1 MDLTLT
7 PTHLDRLADVA
18 WTWATAFLPRLVA
31 AAVILVTGTIVAG
44 WVSRAVY
51 DISRRTTHI
60 DPTLRPVL
68 ASMIRYAVLILVLI
82 VALSQVG
89 IQTASLLAVVGAAGL
104 AIGLALQGTLSNF
117 AAGLML
123 LWLRPFRIGDF
134 IEVGAI
140 AGTVRE
146 MGLFACHLETFD
158 GMFLFA
164 PNSAIWHNSL
174 KNHTSNAGRL
184 VSIDVTVSS
193 NADID
198 RARDILVAM
207 AERDTR
213 VLKAPPPH
221 VFVESLTG
229 AGLLLN
235 LRIWASHDDVG
246 ELQRTIVEQAMHELE
261 AAGIEALQPQQVV
274 RIIPPDSD
282 PSRLLPSSQPTFLE
296 ARDHPRAARNHPPF
310 PAGAE

>member
-18 WTWATAFLPRLVA
+18 WIWAAAFLPRLVA
-31 AAVILVTGTIVAG
+31 AAVILVTGTIVAR

-123 LWLRPFRIGDF
+123 LWLRPFRVPDWRF
-134 IEVGAI
+134 N
-140 AGTVRE
+140 RSR
-146 MGLFACHLETFD
+146 CHRR
-158 GMFLFA
+158 
-164 PNSAIWHNSL
+164 NSA
-174 KNHTSNAGRL
+174 
-184 VSIDVTVSS
+184 
-193 NADID
+193 
-198 RARDILVAM
+198 
-207 AERDTR
+207 
-213 VLKAPPPH
+213 
-221 VFVESLTG
+221 
-229 AGLLLN
+229 
-235 LRIWASHDDVG
+235 
-246 ELQRTIVEQAMHELE
+246 
-261 AAGIEALQPQQVV
+261 
-274 RIIPPDSD
+274 
-282 PSRLLPSSQPTFLE
+282 
-296 ARDHPRAARNHPPF
+296 
-310 PAGAE
+310 

>member
-1 MDLTLT
+1 
-7 PTHLDRLADVA
+7 
-18 WTWATAFLPRLVA
+18 LPRLVA
-31 AAVILVTGTIVAG
+31 AVLILVIGTIVAR

-51 DISRRTTHI
+51 DISQRTTHI

-117 AAGLML
+117 AAGLMAVAAAVPD
-123 LWLRPFRIGDF
+123 WRFHRSRCHRR
-134 IEVGAI
+134 
-140 AGTVRE
+140 TVRE

-164 PNSAIWHNSL
+164 PNSAIWNTPL
-174 KNHTSNAGRL
+174 KNHTRNAGRL
-184 VSIDVTVSS
+184 VSIDVTVAS

-207 AERDTR
+207 AERDSR
-213 VLKAPPPH
+213 VLKMPPPH
-221 VFVESLTG
+221 VFVDSLTG

-246 ELQRTIVEQAMHELE
+246 ELQHTIIEQAMHELE
-261 AAGIEALQPQQVV
+261 DAGIEALQPQQVV

-282 PSRLLPSSQPTFLE
+282 PSRLLPSSQSAFSGLQSS
-296 ARDHPRAARNHPPF
+296 AISGRR
-310 PAGAE
+310 

>member
-1 MDLTLT
+1 VDLTLT
-7 PTHLDRLADVA
+7 PTHLDRLAEVA
-18 WTWATAFLPRLVA
+18 WTWAAAFLPRLVA
-31 AAVILVTGTIVAG
+31 AVLILVIGTIVAR

-51 DISRRTTHI
+51 NISQRTTHI

-104 AIGLALQGTLSNF
+104 AIGLALQGALSNF
-117 AAGLML
+117 AGGLML

-164 PNSAIWHNSL
+164 PNSAIWNTPL
-174 KNHTSNAGRL
+174 KNHTRNAGRL
-184 VSIDVTVSS
+184 VSIDVTVAS

-207 AERDTR
+207 AERDSR
-213 VLKAPPPH
+213 VLKMPPPH
-221 VFVESLTG
+221 VFVDSLTG
-229 AGLLLN
+229 AGLLLK

-246 ELQRTIVEQAMHELE
+246 ELQHTIIEQAMHELE
-261 AAGIEALQPQQVV
+261 DAGIEALQPQQVV

-282 PSRLLPSSQPTFLE
+282 PSRLLPSSQSVFSGFQSS
-296 ARDHPRAARNHPPF
+296 AISGRR
-310 PAGAE
+310 

>member
-7 PTHLDRLADVA
+7 PTHLDRLADVV
-18 WTWATAFLPRLVA
+18 WTWTAAFLPRLVA
-31 AAVILVTGTIVAG
+31 AVLILVIGTIVAR

-60 DPTLRPVL
+60 DPNLRPVL

-164 PNSAIWHNSL
+164 PNSAIWNNPL
-174 KNHTSNAGRL
+174 KNHTGNAGRL
-184 VSIDVTVSS
+184 VSIDVTVAS

-213 VLKAPPPH
+213 VLKMPPPH
-221 VFVESLTG
+221 VCVECLTG

-235 LRIWASHDDVG
+235 LRIWASHDNVG
-246 ELQRTIVEQAMHELE
+246 ELQRTIIEQAMHELE

-274 RIIPPDSD
+274 RIIPPDTD
-282 PSRLLPSSQPTFLE
+282 PSRLLPRSQPAFSGVQSS
-296 ARDHPRAARNHPPF
+296 AISGWR
-310 PAGAE
+310 

>member
-7 PTHLDRLADVA
+7 PTHLDRLAEVA
-18 WTWATAFLPRLVA
+18 WTWAAAFLPRLVA
-31 AAVILVTGTIVAG
+31 AVLILVIGTIVAR

-51 DISRRTTHI
+51 DISQRTTHI

-82 VALSQVG
+82 VALGQGG

-164 PNSAIWHNSL
+164 PNSAIWNTPL
-174 KNHTSNAGRL
+174 KNHTRNAGRL
-184 VSIDVTVSS
+184 VSIDVTVAS

-207 AERDTR
+207 AERDSR
-213 VLKAPPPH
+213 VLKMPPPH
-221 VFVESLTG
+221 VFVDSLTG
-229 AGLLLN
+229 AGLLLK

-246 ELQRTIVEQAMHELE
+246 ELQHTIIEQAMHELE
-261 AAGIEALQPQQVV
+261 DAGIEALQPQQVV

-282 PSRLLPSSQPTFLE
+282 PSRLLPSSQSVFSGFQSS
-296 ARDHPRAARNHPPF
+296 AISGRR
-310 PAGAE
+310 

>member
-31 AAVILVTGTIVAG
+31 AVLILAIGTIVAR

-146 MGLFACHLETFD
+146 MSLFACHLETFD

-164 PNSAIWHNSL
+164 PNSAIWNNPL
-174 KNHTSNAGRL
+174 KNHTRNAGRL
-184 VSIDVTVSS
+184 VSIDVTVAS
-193 NADID
+193 NGDID
-198 RARDILVAM
+198 RARNILVTM
-207 AERDTR
+207 AERDSR
-213 VLKAPPPH
+213 ALKMPPPH

-235 LRIWASHDDVG
+235 LQIWASHDDVG
-246 ELQRTIVEQAMHELE
+246 ELQRTIIEQAMHELE
-261 AAGIEALQPQQVV
+261 GAGIDALQPQQVV

-282 PSRLLPSSQPTFLE
+282 PSRLLPSSQSAFSGLQSS
-296 ARDHPRAARNHPPF
+296 AISGRR
-310 PAGAE
+310 

>member
-7 PTHLDRLADVA
+7 PPHLDRLADVA
-18 WTWATAFLPRLVA
+18 WTWTAAFLPRLI
-31 AAVILVTGTIVAG
+31 AAVLILVIGTIVAR

-140 AGTVRE
+140 AGTCVKW
-146 MGLFACHLETFD
+146 ACSP
-158 GMFLFA
+158 A
-164 PNSAIWHNSL
+164 NSKPSTACSCSRPI
-174 KNHTSNAGRL
+174 RL
-184 VSIDVTVSS
+184 SGT
-193 NADID
+193 
-198 RARDILVAM
+198 
-207 AERDTR
+207 TR
-213 VLKAPPPH
+213 
-221 VFVESLTG
+221 
-229 AGLLLN
+229 
-235 LRIWASHDDVG
+235 
-246 ELQRTIVEQAMHELE
+246 
-261 AAGIEALQPQQVV
+261 
-274 RIIPPDSD
+274 
-282 PSRLLPSSQPTFLE
+282 
-296 ARDHPRAARNHPPF
+296 
-310 PAGAE
+310 

>member
-1 MDLTLT
+1 
-7 PTHLDRLADVA
+7 
-18 WTWATAFLPRLVA
+18 
-31 AAVILVTGTIVAG
+31 
-44 WVSRAVY
+44 
-51 DISRRTTHI
+51 
-60 DPTLRPVL
+60 
-68 ASMIRYAVLILVLI
+68 
-82 VALSQVG
+82 
-89 IQTASLLAVVGAAGL
+89 
-104 AIGLALQGTLSNF
+104 LQGTLSNF

-164 PNSAIWHNSL
+164 PNSAIWNNPL

-213 VLKAPPPH
+213 VLKAPPQH

-246 ELQRTIVEQAMHELE
+246 ELQRTIVEQAMYELE

>member
-7 PTHLDRLADVA
+7 PTHLDRLADVV
-18 WTWATAFLPRLVA
+18 WTWTAAFLPRLVA
-31 AAVILVTGTIVAG
+31 AVLILVIGTIVAR

-68 ASMIRYAVLILVLI
+68 ASMIRYAVLILVFI

-164 PNSAIWHNSL
+164 PNSAIWNNPL

-296 ARDHPRAARNHPPF
+296 ARDHPRGSQSSAISGWR
-310 PAGAE
+310 

>member
-1 MDLTLT
+1 
-7 PTHLDRLADVA
+7 
-18 WTWATAFLPRLVA
+18 
-31 AAVILVTGTIVAG
+31 
-44 WVSRAVY
+44 
-51 DISRRTTHI
+51 
-60 DPTLRPVL
+60 
-68 ASMIRYAVLILVLI
+68 
-82 VALSQVG
+82 
-89 IQTASLLAVVGAAGL
+89 
-104 AIGLALQGTLSNF
+104 LALQGTLSNL

-134 IEVGAI
+134 IEVGAT

-164 PNSAIWHNSL
+164 PNSAIWNNPL

-184 VSIDVTVSS
+184 VSIDVTVES

-198 RARDILVAM
+198 RARGILVAM

-213 VLKAPPPH
+213 VLRAPPPH

-235 LRIWASHDDVG
+235 LRMWASHEDIG

-282 PSRLLPSSQPTFLE
+282 PSRLLPSSQPTFS
-296 ARDHPRAARNHPPF
+296 RSNHPRAACNHPPF

>member
-1 MDLTLT
+1 VDLTLT
-7 PTHLDRLADVA
+7 PTHLDRLAEVA
-18 WTWATAFLPRLVA
+18 WTWAAAFLPRLVA
-31 AAVILVTGTIVAG
+31 AVLILVIGTIVAR

-51 DISRRTTHI
+51 NISQRTTHI

-104 AIGLALQGTLSNF
+104 AIGLALQGALSNF
-117 AAGLML
+117 AGGLML

-164 PNSAIWHNSL
+164 PNSAIWNTPL
-174 KNHTSNAGRL
+174 KNHTRNAGRL
-184 VSIDVTVSS
+184 VSIDVTVAS

-207 AERDTR
+207 AERDSR
-213 VLKAPPPH
+213 VLKMPPPH
-221 VFVESLTG
+221 VFVDSLTG
-229 AGLLLN
+229 AGLLLR

-246 ELQRTIVEQAMHELE
+246 ELQHTIIEQAMHELE
-261 AAGIEALQPQQVV
+261 DAGIEALQPQQVV

-282 PSRLLPSSQPTFLE
+282 PSRLLPSSQSVFSGFQSS
-296 ARDHPRAARNHPPF
+296 AISGRR
-310 PAGAE
+310 

>member
-7 PTHLDRLADVA
+7 PTHLDRLAEVV
-18 WTWATAFLPRLVA
+18 WTWAAAFLPRLVA
-31 AAVILVTGTIVAG
+31 AVLILVIGTIVAR

-51 DISRRTTHI
+51 DISQRTTHI
-60 DPTLRPVL
+60 DPTLRPAL

-164 PNSAIWHNSL
+164 PNSAIWNTPL
-174 KNHTSNAGRL
+174 KNHTRNAGRL
-184 VSIDVTVSS
+184 VSIDVTVAS

-207 AERDTR
+207 AERDSR
-213 VLKAPPPH
+213 VLKMPPPH
-221 VFVESLTG
+221 VFVDSLTG
-229 AGLLLN
+229 AGLLLK

-246 ELQRTIVEQAMHELE
+246 ELQHTIIEQAMHELE
-261 AAGIEALQPQQVV
+261 DAGIEALQPQQVV

-282 PSRLLPSSQPTFLE
+282 PSRLLPSSQSVFSGFQSS
-296 ARDHPRAARNHPPF
+296 AISGRR
-310 PAGAE
+310 

>member
-1 MDLTLT
+1 
-7 PTHLDRLADVA
+7 
-18 WTWATAFLPRLVA
+18 
-31 AAVILVTGTIVAG
+31 
-44 WVSRAVY
+44 
-51 DISRRTTHI
+51 
-60 DPTLRPVL
+60 
-68 ASMIRYAVLILVLI
+68 
-82 VALSQVG
+82 
-89 IQTASLLAVVGAAGL
+89 
-104 AIGLALQGTLSNF
+104 
-117 AAGLML
+117 
-123 LWLRPFRIGDF
+123 
-134 IEVGAI
+134 
-140 AGTVRE
+140 

-164 PNSAIWHNSL
+164 PNSAIWNNSL

-207 AERDTR
+207 AERDSR
-213 VLKAPPPH
+213 VLKVPPPH

-246 ELQRTIVEQAMHELE
+246 EHTIIEQAMHELE
-261 AAGIEALQPQQVV
+261 DAGIEALQPQQVV

-282 PSRLLPSSQPTFLE
+282 PSRLLPSSQSAFSGLQSSSISG
-296 ARDHPRAARNHPPF
+296 RR
-310 PAGAE
+310 

>member
-7 PTHLDRLADVA
+7 PTHLDRLAEVA
-18 WTWATAFLPRLVA
+18 WTWAAAFLPRLVA
-31 AAVILVTGTIVAG
+31 AVLILVIGTIVAR

-51 DISRRTTHI
+51 DISQRTTHI

-146 MGLFACHLETFD
+146 MSLFACHLETFD

-164 PNSAIWHNSL
+164 PNSAIWNNPL
-174 KNHTSNAGRL
+174 KNHTRNAGRL
-184 VSIDVTVSS
+184 VSIDVTVAS

-198 RARDILVAM
+198 RARDILVVM

-213 VLKAPPPH
+213 VLKMPPPH
-221 VFVESLTG
+221 VFVENLTG

-235 LRIWASHDDVG
+235 LRIWASHDNVG
-246 ELQRTIVEQAMHELE
+246 ELQRTIIEQAMHELE
-261 AAGIEALQPQQVV
+261 SAGIEALQPHQVV
-274 RIIPPDSD
+274 RVIPPDTD
-282 PSRLLPSSQPTFLE
+282 PSRLLPSSQPAF
-296 ARDHPRAARNHPPF
+296 
-310 PAGAE
+310 

>member
-1 MDLTLT
+1 
-7 PTHLDRLADVA
+7 
-18 WTWATAFLPRLVA
+18 
-31 AAVILVTGTIVAG
+31 VIGTIVAR

-164 PNSAIWHNSL
+164 PNSAIWNNPL
-174 KNHTSNAGRL
+174 KNHTRNAGRL
-184 VSIDVTVSS
+184 VSIDVTVATK
-193 NADID
+193 ADIG

-213 VLKAPPPH
+213 VLKMPPPQ

-229 AGLLLN
+229 AGLLLK
-235 LRIWASHDDVG
+235 LRIWASHENVG
-246 ELQRTIVEQAMHELE
+246 ELQRTIIEQAMQELQ

-274 RIIPPDSD
+274 RIIPPDTD
-282 PSRLLPSSQPTFLE
+282 PSRLLPSSRPAFSGLE
-296 ARDHPRAARNHPPF
+296 SSAVSGWR
-310 PAGAE
+310 

>member
-1 MDLTLT
+1 
-7 PTHLDRLADVA
+7 
-18 WTWATAFLPRLVA
+18 
-31 AAVILVTGTIVAG
+31 
-44 WVSRAVY
+44 
-51 DISRRTTHI
+51 
-60 DPTLRPVL
+60 
-68 ASMIRYAVLILVLI
+68 MIRYAVLILVLI

-104 AIGLALQGTLSNF
+104 AIGLAWQGTLSNF

-164 PNSAIWHNSL
+164 PNSAIWNNLL
-174 KNHTSNAGRL
+174 KNHTRNAGRL

-198 RARDILVAM
+198 RARDILA
-207 AERDTR
+207 ARDPGAQACAF
-213 VLKAPPPH
+213 LK
-221 VFVESLTG
+221 
-229 AGLLLN
+229 
-235 LRIWASHDDVG
+235 
-246 ELQRTIVEQAMHELE
+246 E
-261 AAGIEALQPQQVV
+261 AASIERPE
-274 RIIPPDSD
+274 RGP
-282 PSRLLPSSQPTFLE
+282 RLI
-296 ARDHPRAARNHPPF
+296 
-310 PAGAE
+310 

>member
-7 PTHLDRLADVA
+7 PTHLDRLAEVA
-18 WTWATAFLPRLVA
+18 WTWAAAFLPRLVA
-31 AAVILVTGTIVAG
+31 AVLILVIGTIVAR

-51 DISRRTTHI
+51 NISQRTTHI

-82 VALSQVG
+82 VALGQGG

-104 AIGLALQGTLSNF
+104 AIGLALQGALSNF
-117 AAGLML
+117 AGGLML

-164 PNSAIWHNSL
+164 PNSAIWNTPL
-174 KNHTSNAGRL
+174 KNHTRNAGRL
-184 VSIDVTVSS
+184 VSIDVTVAS

-198 RARDILVAM
+198 RARATSWSRWPSAI
-207 AERDTR
+207 T
-213 VLKAPPPH
+213 
-221 VFVESLTG
+221 
-229 AGLLLN
+229 
-235 LRIWASHDDVG
+235 AS
-246 ELQRTIVEQAMHELE
+246 
-261 AAGIEALQPQQVV
+261 
-274 RIIPPDSD
+274 
-282 PSRLLPSSQPTFLE
+282 
-296 ARDHPRAARNHPPF
+296 
-310 PAGAE
+310 

>member
-7 PTHLDRLADVA
+7 PTHLERLVDVL
-18 WTWATAFLPRLVA
+18 WTWTAAFLPRLVA
-31 AAVILVTGTIVAG
+31 AVLILVIGTIVAR

-60 DPTLRPVL
+60 DPTLRPAL

-140 AGTVRE
+140 TGTVRE

-164 PNSAIWHNSL
+164 PNSAIWNNPL

-213 VLKAPPPH
+213 VLKAPPH
-221 VFVESLTG
+221 VFVETLTG

>member
-1 MDLTLT
+1 
-7 PTHLDRLADVA
+7 
-18 WTWATAFLPRLVA
+18 
-31 AAVILVTGTIVAG
+31 
-44 WVSRAVY
+44 
-51 DISRRTTHI
+51 
-60 DPTLRPVL
+60 
-68 ASMIRYAVLILVLI
+68 MIRYAVLILVLI

-123 LWLRPFRIGDF
+123 LWLRPFRLGDF

-164 PNSAIWHNSL
+164 PNSAIWNTPL
-174 KNHTSNAGRL
+174 KNHTRNAGRL
-184 VSIDVTVSS
+184 VSIDVTVAS

-207 AERDTR
+207 AERDSR
-213 VLKAPPPH
+213 VLKMPPPH
-221 VFVESLTG
+221 VFVDSLTG
-229 AGLLLN
+229 TGLLLN

-246 ELQRTIVEQAMHELE
+246 ELQHTIIEQAMHELE
-261 AAGIEALQPQQVV
+261 DAGIEALQPQQVV

-282 PSRLLPSSQPTFLE
+282 PSRLLPSSQSAFSSLQSS
-296 ARDHPRAARNHPPF
+296 AISGRR
-310 PAGAE
+310 